1 MAGQS
6 YSVTSGKLFNSW
18 AVVDLNQAA
27 GTTIANLYTGG
38 SGYTLT
44 SVSVTITTV
53 PVTDTPVQL
62 QVFHDP
68 SYDSAPPS
76 IIVGNITIPSD
87 VAAGDVITRNFRYD
101 AKPGERIGVGLL
113 TPASG
118 TGADGAASIIFEGFN
133 YPYPASKDGIAKPGG
148 EGKVYLVES

>member
-6 YSVTSGKLFNSW
+6 YSVTSGKLTNVS
-18 AVVDLNQAA
+18 VVVSLDQPAN
-27 GTTIANLYTGG
+27 TTIGNLYTGG

-62 QVFHDP
+62 NVFHDP

-76 IIVGNITIPSD
+76 ILVGNITIPSD

-118 TGADGAASIIFEGFN
+118 SGADGAASIIFEGFN
-133 YPYPASKDGIAKPGG
+133 FPYPASKDGIAKPGG